1 MTCSPLSE
9 EVDFLK
15 AELFAR
21 NLVAGDA
28 KAAYEAGVRASFETW
43 GVSGDVEEYLASTEK
58 NEAGTSAK
66 YDDQQGAGQYGF
78 RKDHHAEIYRRTSR
92 FGAGSLE

>member
-1 MTCSPLSE
+1 LIVIFRAGTSLILFRGSQILLNTPYKSRPYDMFLSE

-28 KAAYEAGVRASFETW
+28 KAAYEAGVEVRR
-43 GVSGDVEEYLASTEK
+43 YI
-58 NEAGTSAK
+58 SA
-66 YDDQQGAGQYGF
+66 
-78 RKDHHAEIYRRTSR
+78 
-92 FGAGSLE
+92 

>member
-1 MTCSPLSE
+1 MTCSFLS

-58 NEAGTSAK
+58 NEAGTMRNMTINKARAIRPLEKIITQK
-66 YDDQQGAGQYGF
+66 YIAGLP
-78 RKDHHAEIYRRTSR
+78 DL
-92 FGAGSLE
+92 GAGSLE